1 MNSPF
6 QKYNG
11 YSGLSNK
18 SNPLDTIP
26 IESIIYSN
34 FIRYD
39 KLRELTLNQFS
50 NSNANQ
56 LNIYIDMY
64 TMIKSIYDRN
74 LIHEGSLFASMILN
88 LAAHMRSYY
97 WTRHQ
102 VSTNIYIIMTSN
114 SNTVSPEP
122 AMVPEWGESIKF
134 ITDPKRSE
142 ILKWNIQ
149 LLKLLVPYFP
159 RLHFI
164 YGSVESSIMINNLI
178 RQNNNRYPNIIL
190 SKDLMTWQIPS
201 LDFNSCVFRP
211 HKSKNEDLSFCVNR
225 QNVFEMWR
233 HTVNHSKT
241 QSSVVL
247 PPEMLSLYIA
257 LTSFKNRGL
266 NSYYSSRTVPSMLW
280 KLVEDRKISLGYNS
294 PEAISKVLRSLEMKK
309 DYLKEFESYT
319 NNLLYRYNMVDLNRL
334 TMIYSNSPEANDKSW
349 DYHKIDP
356 DSIKEI
362 NDKYFIN
369 TPIDII
375 KLYDNPP
382 EA

>member
-18 SNPLDTIP
+18 GNPLDTIP

-39 KLRELTLNQFS
+39 KLKELTLTQFS

-56 LNIYIDMY
+56 LNIYIDMA
-64 TMIKSIYDRN
+64 TIIKSIYERN
-74 LIHEGSLFASMILN
+74 LIHDGSLFASMILN

-97 WTRHQ
+97 WTRHN
-102 VSTNIYIIMTSN
+102 VATNIYIIMTSN
-114 SNTVSPEP
+114 STTVSPEP
-122 AMVPEWGESIKF
+122 AMVPEWGAKLKF
-134 ITDPKRSE
+134 TTDPKRSE

-149 LLKLLVPYFP
+149 LLKLLAPYFP

-164 YGSVESSIMINNLI
+164 SGSVEPSIMINNLI
-178 RQNNNRYPNIIL
+178 IKNNNNYPNVIL
-190 SKDLMTWQIPS
+190 SKDLMSWQIPAMN
-201 LDFNSCVFRP
+201 LNSCVFRP
-211 HKSKNEDLSFCVNR
+211 RKSKDEDTSFCVNQ
-225 QNVFEMWR
+225 QNVFDMWR
-233 HTVNHSKT
+233 HIVNHSKT
-241 QSSVVL
+241 QPTVVL

-266 NSYYSSRTVPSMLW
+266 NSYYSSKTAPSLIW
-280 KLVEDRKISLGYNS
+280 KLVEDRKIALGYNS
-294 PEAISKVLRSLEMKK
+294 PEAISKVLRSLEIKK
-309 DYLKEFESYT
+309 DHLKEFEAYT
-319 NNLLYRYNMVDLNRL
+319 NNLLYRYNFVDLYRL
-334 TMIYSNSPEANDKSW
+334 TMIYSRCPEANDMSW

-356 DSIKEI
+356 ESIKEI

-369 TPIDII
+369 NPIDII

-382 EA
+382 ET